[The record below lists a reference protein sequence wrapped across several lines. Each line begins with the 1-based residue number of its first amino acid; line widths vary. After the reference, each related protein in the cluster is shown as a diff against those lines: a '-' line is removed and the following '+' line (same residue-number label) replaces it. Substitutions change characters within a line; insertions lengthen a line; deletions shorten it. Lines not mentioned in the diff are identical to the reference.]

1 MNYPDGQPVKIG
13 DLVWWDGGHYVG
25 FVNSINP
32 PDDCTNSNFVVIGR
46 HPFRR
51 DYPGYALGETRFA
64 EIEFSDEGIGLLT
77 ETERAELG
85 RAERIALQTTE
96 TPLIYRYT
104 ISTEV
109 ADHKLQAWIFHF
121 DGPCPPVRVPNSA
134 G

>member
-1 MNYPDGQPVKIG
+1 MEYSMNYPDGQPVKIG

-96 TPLIYRYT
+96 TPLICLLYT
-104 ISTEV
+104 SPSPRDLSTSRM
-109 ADHKLQAWIFHF
+109 
-121 DGPCPPVRVPNSA
+121 PSSA
-134 G
+134 